1 MRSFPTQFFLS
12 NQRVSTSPVNLPK
25 CGAHRVFQ
33 NPKDIERWAR
43 GFPPKLRAALAPQST
58 GISRRAWHP
67 LSLLSFVRL
76 SAGTCHSAHSWA
88 SPPSTWITGGG
99 RLHLPEHRATSEPGG
114 VVALRRPFLFLFFTW
129 IKAQSCVN
137 HTLSTSPFIPGLGWA
152 ISFPTLVPLPLP
164 PGTLPAVDTDPYMY
178 MSLCKICSSVSA
190 HLHK

>member
-1 MRSFPTQFFLS
+1 MRPFPTQFFLS
-12 NQRVSTSPVNLPK
+12 NQRVSTPPATLPK
-25 CGAHRVFQ
+25 CGAHRAFQ

-43 GFPPKLRAALAPQST
+43 GSPPKLRAALAPQSA

-67 LSLLSFVRL
+67 LSLLSLCETFCRNL
-76 SAGTCHSAHSWA
+76 SQCPLLG
-88 SPPSTWITGGG
+88 PPAQHLDNRGGC
-99 RLHLPEHRATSEPGG
+99 LHLPEHRATSEPGG

-164 PGTLPAVDTDPYMY
+164 PGNLPAVDTDPYMY